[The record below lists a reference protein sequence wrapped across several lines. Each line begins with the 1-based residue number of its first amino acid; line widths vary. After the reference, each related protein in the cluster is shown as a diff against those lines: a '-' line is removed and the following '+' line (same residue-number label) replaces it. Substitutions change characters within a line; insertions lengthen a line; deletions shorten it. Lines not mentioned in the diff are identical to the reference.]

1 MNTVRM
7 FFSLVT
13 NFGLGL
19 QQFDVKHAFL
29 RKGLEE
35 EIYMEIP
42 PCFGKSLGRTKV
54 CKLKKAL
61 YGLRQSPR
69 GFERFSKVMLAIKC
83 KQSHGDH
90 TLFIKHS
97 TSRGVIALLVY
108 VDDITVT
115 SNDPREKEALWHC
128 LARECEIKEL
138 GKLKYFLG
146 IKVAHSKEGMF
157 VSQ

>member
-1 MNTVRM
+1 
-7 FFSLVT
+7 
-13 NFGLGL
+13 
-19 QQFDVKHAFL
+19 
-29 RKGLEE
+29 
-35 EIYMEIP
+35 
-42 PCFGKSLGRTKV
+42 
-54 CKLKKAL
+54 
-61 YGLRQSPR
+61 
-69 GFERFSKVMLAIKC
+69 MLAIKC

-146 IKVAHSKEGMF
+146 IKVAHSKEDTHIEPNHKLGEVLEDQGWIVDHVMYQRF
-157 VSQ
+157 VGELIT